1 MIFLLWCV
9 FGGFLLHFFESL
21 LLDILLKKN
30 YEKPVD
36 TAEDVVNRG
45 LGVIKYM
52 GTESVVETQ
61 LNSPFYNIRTL
72 AERTTVA
79 KVVFS

>member
-1 MIFLLWCV
+1 MVWCV

-30 YEKPVD
+30 YEKAVD
-36 TAEDVVNRG
+36 TAEDVFNRG
-45 LGVIKYM
+45 LGVLNGP
-52 GTESVVETQ
+52 GTGSAVKI
-61 LNSPFYNIRTL
+61 LSNSPFYITKTL

-79 KVVFS
+79 KVIYS